1 MAKTKAET
9 ASLPPPA
16 HDLAKDL
23 MKDPGKIPLVPISL
37 PKAEMHIHI
46 GLALSHEVFLR
57 RIQKGRTPIKAD
69 FLIDR
74 SLRYYDDL
82 AQHHATYEQMRHI
95 TSTPGELAQVTQDYL
110 ERIAREGAIY
120 AELSTSYRDA
130 KTFDAMTE
138 AVAEGIR
145 CARANTGIEARIVVT
160 AIRNFGASEAEIAAK
175 HLVKR
180 RHPLVTGFGMAGEE
194 NLDPFGDYSK
204 ALHIAWH
211 EAGLGLAPHVAE
223 QYVHNA
229 VDFLAAIPKEAVE
242 VHPDDHRRLRAGH
255 ATLIHLSSELM
266 QQFAEHQICI
276 EACLSA
282 NKRINLP
289 SVTRAHGMG
298 ETVTTATGRS
308 ITLDRPLRT
317 YFKNLWQHP
326 LKDFVAAGIPV
337 CLGSDNPLLQNTNI
351 GKENSL
357 AMKARL
363 TDLAGALQ
371 MTENAIKFANVDMMT
386 RLALLQKVDLYRTSV
401 RAGKSPTATAFGYK
415 RAFDTI

>member
-1 MAKTKAET
+1 MAKATT
-9 ASLPPPA
+9 AAPA
-16 HDLAKDL
+16 VIPGVIPGD
-23 MKDPGKIPLVPISL
+23 DPSKIPLVPISL

-69 FLIDR
+69 FLINR

-120 AELSTSYRDA
+120 AELSSSYRDA
-130 KTFDAMTE
+130 NTFDAMTDAIE
-138 AVAEGIR
+138 EGIH

-160 AIRNFGASEAEIAAK
+160 AIRNFGAAQAEAAAR
-175 HLVKR
+175 HLAKR
-180 RHPLVTGFGMAGEE
+180 RRPLVTGFGMAAEE
-194 NLDPFGDYSK
+194 NLDQFGDYSK

-229 VDFLAAIPKEAVE
+229 VDFLGAIPKEALR
-242 VHPDDHRRLRAGH
+242 VHADDPRRLRAGH
-255 ATLIHLSSELM
+255 ATLIHLSSDLM
-266 QQFAEHQICI
+266 QQFAEYQICI
-276 EACLSA
+276 ETCLSA

-289 SVTRAHGMG
+289 EHTRAHHLG
-298 ETVTTATGRS
+298 EKIMTAAGRS
-308 ITLDRPLRT
+308 VTLDKPLRT

-326 LKDFVAAGIPV
+326 LKEYVAAGIPV

-363 TDLAGALQ
+363 TDLNGALQ

-386 RLALLQKVDLYRTSV
+386 RLALMQKVDLYRTSV
-401 RAGKSPTATAFGYK
+401 RAGTPPTATAFGYK

>member
-1 MAKTKAET
+1 MTTPKTAPAKT
-9 ASLPPPA
+9 A
-16 HDLAKDL
+16 HSD
-23 MKDPGKIPLVPISL
+23 KIPLVPISL

-82 AQHHATYEQMRHI
+82 TQHHATYEQMRHI
-95 TSTPGELAQVTQDYL
+95 TSTPSELAQVTQDYL

-120 AELSTSYRDA
+120 AELSSSFRDER
-130 KTFDAMTE
+130 TFDTMTDAIE
-138 AVAEGIR
+138 EGIR

-160 AIRNFGASEAEIAAK
+160 AIRNMGAAHAEQAAR
-175 HLVKR
+175 HLATR
-180 RHPLVTGFGMAGEE
+180 RREFVTAFGMVAEE
-194 NLDPFGDYSK
+194 NLDAFGDYSK
-204 ALHIAWH
+204 ALNIAWH

-229 VDFLAAIPKEAVE
+229 VDFLATIPKAAFD
-242 VHPDDHRRLRAGH
+242 VHPDDPRRVRAGH
-255 ATLIHLSSELM
+255 ATLIHLSSDLM
-266 QQFAEHQICI
+266 QQFAERRICV
-276 EACLSA
+276 EVCLSA

-289 SVTRAHGMG
+289 AETRAAVPGDV
-298 ETVTTATGRS
+298 VTTPAGRS
-308 ITLDRPLRT
+308 IRLDRPLHV

-357 AMKARL
+357 AVKASL

-371 MTENAIKFANVDMMT
+371 MTENAIRYANIDMMT
-386 RLALLQKVDLYRTSV
+386 RLALMQKVDLYRTSL
-401 RAGKSPTATAFGYK
+401 RAGKAPSATAHGYQ